1 MNDTTVNQTKTP
13 GFVLRNQLGMI
24 SQEELGDMLGVSKG
38 TLREWRKKKK
48 GPDFVRVEKSVFY
61 RLKDVEAWVELNTVP
76 TSRVA

>member
-1 MNDTTVNQTKTP
+1 MDENQSNQKTP